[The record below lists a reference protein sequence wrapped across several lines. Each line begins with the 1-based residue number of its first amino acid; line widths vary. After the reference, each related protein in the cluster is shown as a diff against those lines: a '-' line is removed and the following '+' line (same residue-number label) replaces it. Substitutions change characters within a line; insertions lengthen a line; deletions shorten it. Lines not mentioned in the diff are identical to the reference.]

1 MRRLPLR
8 SPPRMRGK
16 VHPAHHAEQGDG
28 ITPAYAGKSRCNL
41 PSTAPWKDHPR
52 VCGEKASPMMKPAPP
67 LGSPPRVRG
76 KAKKRCRSCP
86 LTRITP
92 AYAGKSFGSFC
103 FLSFRQDHPRVCG
116 EKQAA
121 VALPQPVLGS
131 PPRMRGKVELVHQ
144 TEGKVGITPAC
155 AGKSSHQHGA
165 GRWRRDH
172 PRVCGEKGCCKFSSR
187 NHSGS
192 PPRMRGK
199 DLSDNELQVLDGI
212 TPAYAGKSVRWC
224 RRSSPARDHPR
235 VCGEKVKVPLSLVF

>member
-76 KAKKRCRSCP
+76 KAKKRRRSCP

-92 AYAGKSFGSFC
+92 AYAGKRPAASAARSAKW
-103 FLSFRQDHPRVCG
+103 DHPRVCG
-116 EKQAA
+116 EKFRFILLSLLSSGSPPRVRGKAGGCRTAAASSGITPAYAGKRA
-121 VALPQPVLGS
+121 VANFRPGTIRDHPRVCGEKTCLIMSSRFWMGS
-131 PPRMRGKVELVHQ
+131 PPRMRGKV
-144 TEGKVGITPAC
+144 
-155 AGKSSHQHGA
+155 SSA
-165 GRWRRDH
+165 
-172 PRVCGEKGCCKFSSR
+172 
-187 NHSGS
+187 
-192 PPRMRGK
+192 
-199 DLSDNELQVLDGI
+199 
-212 TPAYAGKSVRWC
+212 
-224 RRSSPARDHPR
+224 
-235 VCGEKVKVPLSLVF
+235 

>member
-92 AYAGKSFGSFC
+92 AYAGKRPAASAARSAKWDHPRVCGEKFLAPSSTVFLTGSPPRMRGKVRPMSFDMVRF
-103 FLSFRQDHPRVCG
+103 QDHPRVCG
-116 EKQAA
+116 EKPNRI
-121 VALPQPVLGS
+121 LWEHWKEGS
-131 PPRMRGKVELVHQ
+131 PPRMRGKGCVEVRCGLS
-144 TEGKVGITPAC
+144 VGITPAY
-155 AGKSSHQHGA
+155 AGKSSDVEKVSHHP
-165 GRWRRDH
+165 RDH
-172 PRVCGEKGCCKFSSR
+172 PRVCGEKSEF
-187 NHSGS
+187 
-192 PPRMRGK
+192 GK
-199 DLSDNELQVLDGI
+199 
-212 TPAYAGKSVRWC
+212 PALTG
-224 RRSSPARDHPR
+224 
-235 VCGEKVKVPLSLVF
+235 